1 MEALKFLWQNI
12 DKVVNLISLLISAL
26 AFYYSVKSSRQAAYA
41 QELATREFYGTRS
54 VVLKGSLDEK
64 KDKFL
69 LAPIEPQIA
78 LQAAF
83 VYFPSQLKVGKITV
97 SQPGFEISLTLF
109 KSELIKFWN
118 QKFTKREE
126 DKALVLPNVT
136 IPIIIESYYVSKGEP
151 FNDRA
156 LYYLDHTC
164 VVLDNPDEPPSISI
178 NGLLY
183 GGRLK
188 GEIDPEEFLKN
199 FFEERLKEVP
209 VIEGW
214 STA

>member
-1 MEALKFLWQNI
+1 MGILKSLWQNI
-12 DKVVNLISLLISAL
+12 DKVVSLISLLIATL
-26 AFYYSVKSSRQAAYA
+26 AFYYSVKSHRQAQYA

-54 VVLKGSLDEK
+54 VILKGSLDEK
-64 KDKFL
+64 KEKL
-69 LAPIEPQIA
+69 LLTSIEPQIA

-83 VYFPSQLKVGKITV
+83 VFFPPQFKVGKITV

-109 KSELIKFWN
+109 KHELTRFWN
-118 QKFTKREE
+118 QKFTKREK
-126 DKALVLPNVT
+126 DKALFLPNVT

-151 FNDRA
+151 FNDHA
-156 LYYLDHTC
+156 LYYIDHNC
-164 VVLDNPDEPPSISI
+164 VVLDNPNDPPGISI

-188 GEIDPEEFLKN
+188 GEIKPDEFLKN

-209 VIEGW
+209 AIEGW